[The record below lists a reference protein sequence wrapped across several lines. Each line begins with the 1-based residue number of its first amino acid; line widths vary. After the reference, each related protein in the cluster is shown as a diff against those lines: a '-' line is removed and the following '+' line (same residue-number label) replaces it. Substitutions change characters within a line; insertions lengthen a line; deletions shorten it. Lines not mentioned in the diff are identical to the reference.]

1 MNFLLIICFFIFTAK
16 IQAQNDSL
24 IVTFY
29 EKDILV
35 EKDIILVEND
45 NKKLF
50 YSIHGSSQE
59 QNNYSISFSTDEYYF
74 SSVNGSTQSFSHRD
88 IIENVNFTLEL
99 IGNTLGRSN
108 LGWTIYLNTTSI
120 IPYRTKAVNVLLK
133 ETPLQTTIMLVVNC
147 VVAINTMNIGMI
159 VNLKTLKNLLKSP
172 APLFVG
178 FLSQHIFMPLVL

>member
-29 EKDILV
+29 EKDI
-35 EKDIILVEND
+35 ILVENE
-45 NKKLF
+45 NKQF
-50 YSIHGSSQE
+50 VYSINGSSQE

-88 IIENVNFTLEL
+88 IIQNVNFTLEL
-99 IGNTLGRSN
+99 IGKTLGRSD
-108 LGWTIYLNTTSI
+108 LGWTIYLNSTSI
-120 IPYRTKAVNVLLK
+120 IRYRTKAVTVLLK
-133 ETPLQTTIMLVVNC
+133 KTPLQTIIMLVVNC
-147 VVAINTMNIGMI
+147 IVAINTMNIGMI
-159 VNLKTLKNLLKSP
+159 VNLKTLKSLLTSP

-178 FLSQHIFMPLVL
+178 FLSQHLFMPLVL